1 MRRDL
6 RFILLPE
13 GTSDRALM
21 PILEWTLYQHF
32 PVDRWTIGGEVVQ
45 TERLP
50 PGRVT
55 GLVNRIRTAVDVYGC
70 NILFVHR
77 DEDGQT
83 ITHRQTEV
91 EQAVHE
97 AGLLSGVYPIAV
109 IPVRMTEAWLLIDE
123 LAIRRAAG
131 FAAGRVPL
139 NLPAIHE
146 IERRADPKTIL
157 RDAIKVASGQSG
169 RKLASLRFTEIRAAI
184 TDHLS
189 DLNLLRALPSFRHFE
204 SAVAMTARELQSRT

>member
-139 NLPAIHE
+139 NLPAI
-146 IERRADPKTIL
+146 L